1 METVRGIVV
10 LLHLV
15 GFALLL
21 GAWAVEA
28 VARRSRITPM
38 MQWGMTIA
46 LVTGLA
52 LAAPW
57 GLDHEL
63 NYMKIGIKLA
73 VLLVIAA
80 LLGTG
85 GARQRRD
92 KPVSVALFWSIGVL
106 TIVNAAIAVL
116 V

>member
-1 METVRGIVV
+1 MDTVRGIVV

-28 VARRSRITPM
+28 VKRRSQITSV
-38 MQWGMTIA
+38 MQWGMTVA

-63 NYMKIGIKLA
+63 NYPKIGIKLV

-80 LLGTG
+80 LLGIG

-92 KPVSVALFWSIGVL
+92 KPVSRALFWAIGVL
-106 TIVNAAIAVL
+106 TVLNATIAVL

>member
-1 METVRGIVV
+1 MDAVREIVL

-28 VARRSRITPM
+28 SHRRPRITSVA
-38 MQWGMTIA
+38 QWGMSLA
-46 LVTGLA
+46 LITGLA
-52 LAAPW
+52 LATPW

-63 NYMKIGIKLA
+63 NYPKLGIKLV
-73 VLLVIAA
+73 VLLAIAA
-80 LLGTG
+80 LLGVG

-92 KPVSVALFWSIGVL
+92 RPVSGVLFWAIGVL
-106 TIVNAAIAVL
+106 TFLNATIAVL
-116 V
+116 I

>member
-1 METVRGIVV
+1 METVRGIIV

-28 VARRSRITPM
+28 FKRRARITAM
-38 MQWGMTIA
+38 MQWGMTTA

-57 GLDHEL
+57 GLEHEL
-63 NYMKIGIKLA
+63 NYMKIGIKLV

-80 LLGTG
+80 LLGVG
-85 GARQRRD
+85 GARQRRTVSI
-92 KPVSVALFWSIGVL
+92 PVIVFWFVGVL